1 MVNYCCVQGCNRN
14 SRANKHLNFYSL
26 PKEKYRQKQWL
37 KLAGRDDLLDQDL
50 ERLRKS
56 LRFCSRHFQPN
67 CIKNRFLSNDAVP
80 SKSLPGSM
88 SEDETDTEPEK
99 HEGVVCDSC
108 SEPICGFRYK
118 CVTCDNYDL
127 CQKCEMLGSHP
138 QHYMLRIPK
147 SIKFQVADDLLSKWR
162 EFFKAEHVIPDS
174 NTNDL
179 SSDDEPVTKYIR
191 VRNYDS
197 GIDLSE
203 DVKRD
208 IRCEVDRALKSIEEK
223 KKQKS
228 TAVSDEVPSK
238 KIKLDNEMTIE
249 IAKPVSSTPEL
260 AFADVNDYDQNDVKT
275 EGTSSAPLA
284 TQGQTQPL
292 YYMKLSGDLSEL
304 MMELT
309 QTNKDG

>member
-1 MVNYCCVQGCNRN
+1 MVNYCCIQSCNRN

-37 KLAGRDDLLDQDL
+37 KLAGREDLLDQDL
-50 ERLRKS
+50 DRLRKS
-56 LRFCSRHFQPN
+56 LRFCSRHFHPN
-67 CIKNRFLSNDAVP
+67 CIKNRFLTNDAVP

-88 SEDETDTEPEK
+88 SDDEIDSEPEK

-108 SEPICGFRYK
+108 SESICGFRYK

-162 EFFKAEHVIPDS
+162 EFFKAEHVTPDS
-174 NTNDL
+174 NTHEI

-191 VRNYDS
+191 IRNYDS

-208 IRCEVDRALKSIEEK
+208 IRSEIDRALKSVEEK
-223 KKQKS
+223 KKRKRTQDV
-228 TAVSDEVPSK
+228 VSSK
-238 KIKLDNEMTIE
+238 KIKPDSEESILVE
-249 IAKPVSSTPEL
+249 KSVSNTPEL
-260 AFADVNDYDQNDVKT
+260 AFADVNEYTQNDVKIEET
-275 EGTSSAPLA
+275 PSVAMVTAD
-284 TQGQTQPL
+284 QTQPL

-304 MMELT
+304 MMELA
-309 QTNKDG
+309 QSKDV